1 MSLLP
6 PNAAQLER
14 GLEQATAR
22 AGNVTVDFTPLWNPQ
37 TCPIE
42 LLPYLAFALS
52 IDSWDPAWPEA
63 TKRALVSTAIDI
75 QRHKGTAKSIRDI
88 IRTFGGQIALREW
101 WQMAPPGTPHT
112 FSVVLSLTGAA
123 GEAPSAGFIDQ
134 IIEEIRRTK
143 PVRSHFTFSQ
153 AIVVTGGIRP
163 VGAARPAL
171 FYRLGAE
178 TAVNPSRAFDF
189 TAGALPIGA
198 TLSRSTSGTCVDA
211 AGVLATRSAHT
222 ARFDYSGGVLLGLL
236 IEPARTNSILRSDEI
251 SNASWQKT
259 GVTVTADA
267 INGPTGTMIADL
279 VTEDSTTNIHT
290 VSQTVTVADS
300 TGAFFVKDNGRRY
313 CYIYLLGRTPTDAA
327 SQRIV
332 VFDIQTGTIT
342 IASAGVAGTIT
353 PVGNGWYR
361 ISMTGVTSASA
372 ARELRFGLTNNADG
386 NQSYAGGGALGMY
399 VAGSQLE
406 AGATATSV
414 IDTTT
419 AAVTRAADA
428 LTLNWATRG
437 VLDGMRNIRY
447 TFDNLSTQTVAT
459 AVSGGLAI
467 VPTTLN
473 RARLRSAEAL

>member
-6 PNAAQLER
+6 PNASQLER

-52 IDSWDPAWPEA
+52 IDTWDPAWPEA

-134 IIEEIRRTK
+134 IIDEIRRTK
-143 PVRSHFTFSQ
+143 PVRSHFTFGQ

-189 TAGALPIGA
+189 TAGTLPIGA
-198 TLSRSTSGTCVDA
+198 TLSRSTSATCIDA
-211 AGVLATRSAHT
+211 AGMLATRSAHT
-222 ARFDYSGGVLLGLL
+222 PRFDYAGGVLLGLL
-236 IEPARTNSILRSDEI
+236 IEPARTNASLDSQAFTTARWFRRGTISVTDNSIVAPDGTT
-251 SNASWQKT
+251 T
-259 GVTVTADA
+259 GALLAGVRG
-267 INGPTGTMIADL
+267 N
-279 VTEDSTTNIHT
+279 S
-290 VSQTVTVADS
+290 VADIFEAGYAS
-300 TGAFFVKDNGRRY
+300 GGRFLNSTALAWSFWIRPLSSSGTLAVQSAHGNATGNTSVNLALLTPGAWQRVYPGHPAVTTSTAFTSTATGANGL
-313 CYIYLLGRTPTDAA
+313 IFLAT
-327 SQRIV
+327 
-332 VFDIQTGTIT
+332 
-342 IASAGVAGTIT
+342 AGA
-353 PVGNGWYR
+353 P
-361 ISMTGVTSASA
+361 IS
-372 ARELRFGLTNNADG
+372 FGLWG
-386 NQSYAGGGALGMY
+386 
-399 VAGSQLE
+399 VQLE
-406 AGATATSV
+406 AGAAFSSY
-414 IDTTT
+414 IPTTT
-419 AAVTRAADA
+419 ASVTRAADA

-447 TFDNLSTQTVAT
+447 TFDDLSTQTVAT
-459 AVSGGLAI
+459 AIAGGLAV
-467 VPTTLN
+467 VPTTLS
-473 RARLRSAEAL
+473 RTRLRSAEAL